1 MIFDPKRAKMTKLLS
16 RLSLSS
22 QLSWANVAAA
32 TIASLG
38 GLIGCFSV
46 WSLGAQ
52 FRAYPN
58 AELAAAIEH
67 VGSMILLAVTV
78 SFVAAVSLSILHA
91 RSVSRRLATVVTRMR
106 ALAAGDTGIAVEAA
120 GGGSEFGEM
129 AGALA
134 RFRDA
139 ALEKIRLEAD
149 AAEQRRKLEEERR
162 KKEEADR
169 YYIEAHEVFIKS
181 FTQALEKLSAG
192 NLNCRLD
199 VAYIDEYEKIR
210 YDFNLMSDELRAI
223 AGRIA
228 HASSAVQVAT
238 TEIGTGV
245 VDLSARTEQQA
256 SALEET
262 AASLEE
268 LSATVRQNAGNAQ
281 AANQAAVAAREL
293 AIGGGEIAHQAI
305 AAMGKIEDSSRQI
318 TEIVGLIEEIAFQTN
333 ILALNAA
340 VEAARAGEAGRGF
353 AVVANEVR
361 ALAQRSG
368 QALKDVK
375 GLITQS
381 NAKVQE
387 GVGLVTQAGASLK
400 NIVESVKE
408 VAELMSEIAAA
419 SQEQSSG
426 LDQVSKAVTSMDE
439 LTQRNAALV
448 EETNAALHSAQSQV
462 DTLWQAVAFFK
473 TGANVPVAA
482 PQAAAVRGAAS
493 AEKNPVRRQQKMLAR
508 KIGVSRASAAALA
521 TTAPADEGWEEF

>member
-1 MIFDPKRAKMTKLLS
+1 MTKLLP
-16 RLSLSS
+16 RISLST
-22 QLSWANVAAA
+22 QL
-32 TIASLG
+32 IAS
-38 GLIGCFSV
+38 GLIATCIASIGGVIGCLAV
-46 WSLGAQ
+46 WSLGTPSS
-52 FRAYPN
+52 AYM
-58 AELAAAIEH
+58 
-67 VGSMILLAVTV
+67 VLLAV
-78 SFVAAVSLSILHA
+78 VACFLAGATLALASALH
-91 RSVSRRLATVVTRMR
+91 VSRRVAKLLTQMRRLAQ
-106 ALAAGDTGIAVEAA
+106 GDTDLQVEAA
-120 GGGSEFGEM
+120 DVRNELGEM
-129 AGALA
+129 ANVLL

-139 ALEKIRLEAD
+139 ALEKTRLEAD
-149 AAEQRRKLEEERR
+149 ASEQRRKLEEERR
-162 KKEEADR
+162 KKEDADR
-169 YYIEAHEVFIKS
+169 YYIEAHEVFMKS

-192 NLNCRLD
+192 DLNCRLD
-199 VAYIDEYEKIR
+199 VAYIAEYEKIR
-210 YDFNLMSDELRAI
+210 HDFNLMSDELRAI
-223 AGRIA
+223 GARIA
-228 HASSAVQVAT
+228 HASNAVQVAT

-245 VDLSARTEQQA
+245 ADLSARTEQQA

-281 AANQAAVAAREL
+281 AAKQAAVAAREL
-293 AIGGGEIAHQAI
+293 AIGGGEIANQAI

-340 VEAARAGEAGRGF
+340 VEAARAGDAGRGF

-375 GLITQS
+375 GLITKS
-381 NAKVQE
+381 DAKVQE

-448 EETNAALHSAQSQV
+448 EETNAALHSAQSQTE
-462 DTLWQAVAFFK
+462 TLWQAVAFFK
-473 TGANVPVAA
+473 TGADVPVAA
-482 PQAAAVRGAAS
+482 PQAAAVRSAAS
-493 AEKNPVRRQQKMLAR
+493 AHKNPVRRQQKMLAR
-508 KIGVSRASAAALA
+508 KIGVSRTSAAALA
-521 TTAPADEGWEEF
+521 TSAVAEEGWEEF

>member
-1 MIFDPKRAKMTKLLS
+1 
-16 RLSLSS
+16 
-22 QLSWANVAAA
+22 VAAA

-38 GLIGCFSV
+38 GIIGCFSV

-58 AELAAAIEH
+58 AEMVAATEYVGWMILAAA
-67 VGSMILLAVTV
+67 TTC
-78 SFVAAVSLSILHA
+78 FVAAVSMSILHA
-91 RSVSRRLATVVTRMR
+91 RSVLRRLAAVVTEMR
-106 ALAAGDTGIAVEAA
+106 TLAAGDTGIAANAA
-120 GGGSEFGEM
+120 GDSYEFGEM
-129 AGALA
+129 ARALA
-134 RFRDA
+134 GFRDA
-139 ALEKIRLEAD
+139 AIDKIRLEAD

-162 KKEEADR
+162 KKEDADR
-169 YYIEAHEVFIKS
+169 YYIEAHEVFMKS

-192 NLNCRLD
+192 NLNCRLE

-210 YDFNLMSDELRAI
+210 HDFNRMSDELRAI
-223 AGRIA
+223 AGRIGG
-228 HASSAVQVAT
+228 ASNAVQVAT

-245 VDLSARTEQQA
+245 ADLSARTEQQA

-293 AIGGGEIAHQAI
+293 AIGGGEIANQAI

-375 GLITQS
+375 GLITKS
-381 NAKVQE
+381 DAKVQE

-400 NIVESVKE
+400 DIVESVKQ
-408 VAELMSEIAAA
+408 VADLMAEIAAA

-439 LTQRNAALV
+439 MTQRNAALV
-448 EETNAALHSAQSQV
+448 EETNSALQSAQAQV
-462 DTLWQAVAFFK
+462 DALWKAVAFFE
-473 TGANVPVAA
+473 TGAEIPA
-482 PQAAAVRGAAS
+482 PAPHAVRGAAA
-493 AEKNPVRRQQKMLAR
+493 AEKNPVRRQQKLLAHKVGAAR
-508 KIGVSRASAAALA
+508 GAAALA
-521 TTAPADEGWEEF
+521 TTAVAQEGWEEF